1 VIVVG
6 LTDMLAV
13 EGGLMLDALPPPWPP
28 QFAKINPQR
37 IPVTLRKAARLFC
50 TFVPSMRNQI

>member
-1 VIVVG
+1 
-6 LTDMLAV
+6 MLAV

-37 IPVTLRKAARLFC
+37 IPVTLRNAARLFC